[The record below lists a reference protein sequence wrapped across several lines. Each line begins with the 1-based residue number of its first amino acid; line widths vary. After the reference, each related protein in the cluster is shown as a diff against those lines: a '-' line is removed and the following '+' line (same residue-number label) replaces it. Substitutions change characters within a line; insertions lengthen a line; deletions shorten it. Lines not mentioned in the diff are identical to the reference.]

1 MTPPLTL
8 TRPLAARVAH
18 LPPAEAPAAAGS
30 APQAALDEAAKALD
44 AGRTH
49 YTDRP
54 GILPL
59 RQQIAAML
67 ASDGLSISPDAITI
81 SCGLIEGRFVTLKQL
96 VPAGGRV
103 ASPHADLGAVC
114 ALLGLTLTDN
124 PAQADLVYAVGSAGL
139 EVALATPAAWIA
151 CEYQRGQ
158 TYHLPTEQAARVVFL
173 GEFAQ
178 LTGWRVGFMA
188 GSKAA
193 GQLRAYK
200 QSMTICTPSVS
211 QWAATGLEA

>member
-1 MTPPLTL
+1 MKPSQTL
-8 TRPLAARVAH
+8 TRPLAARVAN
-18 LPPAEAPAAAGS
+18 LPPAPTLAAALP
-30 APQAALDEAAKALD
+30 APEAALIEAEKALD

-59 RQQIAAML
+59 RQRVAAMF
-67 ASDGLSISPDAITI
+67 AAEGIAIDPDAITI
-81 SCGLIEGRFVTLKQL
+81 SCGVVEGRFVALKQL
-96 VPAGGRV
+96 VPSGGRV
-103 ASPHADLGAVC
+103 ASPQADLSGVC
-114 ALLGLTLTDN
+114 ALLGLALTDD
-124 PAQADLVYAVGSAGL
+124 PAQADLIYAVGAAGL
-139 EVALATPAAWIA
+139 TAALATNAPWIV
-151 CEYQRGQ
+151 CEYRRDEA
-158 TYHLPTEQAARVVFL
+158 YRLPTDQAERVLFI

-193 GQLRAYK
+193 GKLRAYK

-211 QWAATGLEA
+211 QWAATGLEQ